1 MIKREA
7 GHRFKGL
14 KSDDPQAI
22 RGKCMEILWEIA
34 RKSWRTVTSHDL
46 RKILLLRK
54 DVVYDG
60 TRLCDIS
67 HVRHLFGSENPQVAV
82 SYQWMASM
90 GEIYD
95 ALSSKLEGD
104 VLIWLDINFN
114 PQEET

>member
-34 RKSWRTVTSHDL
+34 RKSWRTLTSHDL
-46 RKILLLRK
+46 RKILLLRQ
-54 DVVYDG
+54 DMVHDG
-60 TRLCDIS
+60 ARLCDIS
-67 HVRHLFGSENPQVAV
+67 FVRHLFASESPQVAV

-90 GEIYD
+90 GEVYD
-95 ALSSKLEGD
+95 ALSNKCARG
-104 VLIWLDINFN
+104 VLVWLDISFN
-114 PQEET
+114 PQEEI